1 MNWHQYNRCFHMGI
15 LCSITSDSFK
25 TWPSLRRAKAENID
39 VSALSTEMR
48 MVKLGTNGA
57 EFSPN
62 PQSHETI
69 VLLHTRCSV
78 IDEAHEML
86 ISDRFGKRTCLSLLG
101 RWNRLLGSNYLVVLY
116 TFYLTSF
123 LYSKQSNSIPKREY
137 FRQNTFSYTA

>member
-1 MNWHQYNRCFHMGI
+1 MGI
-15 LCSITSDSFK
+15 LCSITSDSFE

-57 EFSPN
+57 GSFPN

-86 ISDRFGKRTCLSLLG
+86 MSDRIWQAHMLVSFRTVKPII
-101 RWNRLLGSNYLVVLY
+101 R
-116 TFYLTSF
+116 
-123 LYSKQSNSIPKREY
+123 I
-137 FRQNTFSYTA
+137 